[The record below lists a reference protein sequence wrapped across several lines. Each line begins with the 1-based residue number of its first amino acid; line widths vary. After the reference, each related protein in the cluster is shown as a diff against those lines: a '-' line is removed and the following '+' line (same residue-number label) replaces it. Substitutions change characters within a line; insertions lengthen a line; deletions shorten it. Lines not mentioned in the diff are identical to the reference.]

1 MWLSLLKVIT
11 QNAIQ
16 VKILNSIQM
25 IGGCLDGDIL
35 FKIRIL
41 FL

>member
-11 QNAIQ
+11 QNVTE

-25 IGGCLDGDIL
+25 IGLYSDDGRMFRL
-35 FKIRIL
+35 RHTV
-41 FL
+41 